1 MGLRTTGQA
10 THMPAIPA
18 VHHVAMSVRD
28 LSVSE
33 PFYTKLFGAE
43 PAMTLSDGPFHRRVF
58 ALADGQLFGLTQHD
72 AVSPDDRFDP
82 ARVGL
87 DHVGFGCAD
96 ADAVNAWRDHLDSVG
111 IEHSGIVEAD
121 YGLALSVKDPDGN
134 ALEFF
139 MLAS

>member
-1 MGLRTTGQA
+1 MRLATGQA
-10 THMPAIPA
+10 VGMPPIPA

-33 PFYTKLFGAE
+33 PFYVKLFGTE
-43 PAMTLSDGPFHRRVF
+43 PAMTLSDGPFQRRVF

-72 AVSPDDRFDP
+72 TARSDDRFDP
-82 ARVGL
+82 VRVGL
-87 DHVGFGCAD
+87 DHVGFGCSD
-96 ADAVNAWRDHLDSVG
+96 PDAVAEWRDHLDAAG
-111 IEHSGIVEAD
+111 IEHSGIVQAD

-139 MLAS
+139 MLAG